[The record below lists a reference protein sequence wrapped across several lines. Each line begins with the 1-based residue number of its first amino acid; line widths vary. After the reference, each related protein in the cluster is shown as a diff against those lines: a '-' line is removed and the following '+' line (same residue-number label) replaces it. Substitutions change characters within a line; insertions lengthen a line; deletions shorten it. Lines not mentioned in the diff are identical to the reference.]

1 MPLPDLIIDKI
12 SREGPLSFRDF
23 MEMALYYPG
32 EGYYMAQKDRIGQS
46 GDFYTSPYLTHL
58 FGEMLAAQIE
68 EMWRNLDGRS
78 FTIVEY
84 GAGTGLLCSDIL
96 HRLKANPECW
106 NQLHYVIIEKSD
118 WMRQNERR
126 LLTAE
131 GFLDKVSWVSS
142 IRDLPP
148 VTGCI
153 LSNELVDNFAVH
165 QVVMEDELME
175 VFVGYDNG
183 FMEVLL
189 PASEALNNYLEAL
202 QVTLPVGHRAE
213 INLEATAWIKEV
225 SNALR
230 EGFVMTIDYG
240 NSSSALYNQ
249 QHNGTLVCYHRHT
262 INHSPYQFIGE
273 QDITCHVNFSALD
286 HWGRL
291 NGLAYC
297 GFTSQGCFLRGLG
310 LSHRLREL
318 ETAMT
323 PHQLYTLLVDM
334 KFKVLIQRK
343 GIGRKF
349 LSGLQFSQVLA

>member
-1 MPLPDLIIDKI
+1 MPLLDLIIDRI
-12 SREGPLSFRDF
+12 HREGPLSFRDF

-32 EGYYMAQKDRIGQS
+32 EGYYMVQKDRIGQS

-68 EMWRNLDGRS
+68 EMWRALDCRP

-84 GAGTGLLCSDIL
+84 GAGSGLLCRDIL
-96 HRLKANPECW
+96 RRLMLNSECW
-106 NQLHYVIIEKSD
+106 NQLRYTIIEKSD
-118 WMRQNERR
+118 WMREKERR
-126 LLTAE
+126 LLTAG
-131 GFLDKVSWVSS
+131 GFIDKVNWASS

-165 QVVMEDELME
+165 QVVMGDELME
-175 VFVGYDNG
+175 VFVGYDDG
-183 FMEVLL
+183 FQEILW
-189 PASEALNNYLEAL
+189 PASRVMTDYLEAL
-202 QVTLPVGHRAE
+202 QVGLPKGHRAE
-213 INLEATAWIKEV
+213 INLEATTWIKDV
-225 SNALR
+225 SNVLR

-262 INHSPYQFIGE
+262 INRCPYQFIGE

-286 HWGRL
+286 HWGRE
-291 NGLAYC
+291 NGLEHC

-318 ETAMT
+318 ETTMT
-323 PHQLYTLLVDM
+323 PQQLFTLLVDM
-334 KFKVLIQRK
+334 KIKVLIQRK
-343 GIGRKF
+343 GIGRQF